1 MSEEPQTL
9 EQSFDELD
17 EILSAMEQD
26 DVTIEDAFS
35 QYEKGMKLVK
45 NMHERLSSLE
55 SKVEMIAKDGNFEE
69 FGDEI

>member
-1 MSEEPQTL
+1 MTEESQTL

-17 EILSAMEQD
+17 EILSKMEED
-26 DVTIEDAFS
+26 DAPLEETFR

-45 NMHERLSSLE
+45 KMHERLSSLE
-55 SKVEMIAKDGNFEE
+55 SRVEMIAKDGSLEE